1 MRKNQLRELLNAG
14 QPTIGT
20 HVITTSPEIV
30 EVIGH
35 SGLFDY
41 IELSGQYATWSLPQL
56 DNFARAVDLFPH
68 MSSMMKV
75 EQDPRLFITSRSL
88 GAGIPNILFAD
99 CRSADEVRQCIRMV
113 RAATP
118 EDNGLQGCVIRRITG
133 FVLEIGT
140 EAWVK
145 TLRDAVIAIMVEKA
159 SLVEQMDEVL
169 SVEGLDMIQF
179 GPCDFSVNTGRAGK
193 MASPEI
199 QRQQKDIIEMAL
211 RKGVHPRVEI
221 RDFKEAQEFID
232 MGVRHF
238 CIGWDLFT
246 IYQWCQQHGQGLRRL
261 LGKAQ
266 S

>member
-1 MRKNQLRELLNAG
+1 MRKNQLRELLNADKS
-14 QPTIGT
+14 TIGT

-41 IELSGQYATWSLPQL
+41 IEMSGQYATWSLPQL
-56 DNFARAVDLFPH
+56 DNFARAVELFPH
-68 MSSMMKV
+68 MSSIMKV
-75 EQDPRLFITSRSL
+75 EQDPRLFITTRSL

-118 EDNGLQGCVIRRITG
+118 EDNGFQGCVIRRITS
-133 FVLEIGT
+133 FVLDVGT

-145 TLRDAVIAIMVEKA
+145 ALREAVIAIMVEKA
-159 SLVEQMDEVL
+159 SLVEQIDEVL

-179 GPCDFSVNTGRAGK
+179 GPCDFSVNTGQTGK
-193 MASPEI
+193 MRSPEM
-199 QRQQKDIIEMAL
+199 QRKQKEIIELAL
-211 RKGVHPRVEI
+211 KKGVHPRVEI
-221 RDFKEAQEFID
+221 HDFEDAREFID
-232 MGVRHF
+232 IGVRHF

-246 IYQWCQQHGQGLRRL
+246 IYQWCQKQGEGLRRL
-261 LGKAQ
+261 LDKT
-266 S
+266 

>member
-1 MRKNQLRELLNAG
+1 MRKNRLRELLNAG
-14 QPTIGT
+14 KPTIGT
-20 HVITTSPEIV
+20 HVITMSPEII

-35 SGLFDY
+35 SGSFDY

-99 CRSADEVRQCIRMV
+99 CHSADEVRQCIRMV

-118 EDNGLQGCVIRRITG
+118 EDNGFQGCVIRRISG
-133 FVLEIGT
+133 FVLDIGT
-140 EAWVK
+140 ETWVR
-145 TLRDAVIAIMVEKA
+145 TLREAVVAIMVEKA
-159 SLVEQMDEVL
+159 SLVEQMEEVL
-169 SVEGLDMIQF
+169 SIEELDMIQF

-193 MASPEI
+193 MSSAEI
-199 QRQQKDIIEMAL
+199 QRKQRDIIELAL
-211 RKGVHPRVEI
+211 IKGVHPRVEI
-221 RDFKEAQEFID
+221 DDFEKAQEFID

-238 CIGWDLFT
+238 CIGWDLMT
-246 IYQWCQQHGQGLRRL
+246 LYQWCKKHGAGMRRL
-261 LGKAQ
+261 LGEA
-266 S
+266 

>member
-1 MRKNQLRELLNAG
+1 MRKNRLRELLNAG
-14 QPTIGT
+14 KPTIGT
-20 HVITTSPEIV
+20 HVITTSPEVV

-41 IELSGQYATWSLPQL
+41 IEFSGQYATWSLPQL

-88 GAGIPNILFAD
+88 NAGIPNILFAD

-118 EDNGLQGCVIRRITG
+118 EDDGFQGCVIRRISD

-140 EAWVK
+140 EAWVR
-145 TLRDAVIAIMVEKA
+145 TLREAVIAIMVEKA
-159 SLVEQMDEVL
+159 SLVEQMEEVL
-169 SVEGLDMIQF
+169 SIEGLDMVQF
-179 GPCDFSVNTGRAGK
+179 GPCDLSVNTGRAGK
-193 MASPEI
+193 MGSPEI
-199 QRQQKDIIEMAL
+199 KREQKGVIELAL
-211 RKGVHPRVEI
+211 KKGVHPRVEI
-221 RDFKEAQEFID
+221 NDFEEAREFIE

-238 CIGWDLFT
+238 CIGWDLRT
-246 IYQWCQQHGQGLRRL
+246 LYQWCQKHGEGLRRL
-261 LGKAQ
+261 LGET
-266 S
+266 

>member
-1 MRKNQLRELLNAG
+1 MRKNRLRELLNAG
-14 QPTIGT
+14 KPTIGT

-99 CRSADEVRQCIRMV
+99 CRSADEVRHCIRMV

-118 EDNGLQGCVIRRITG
+118 EDDGFQGCVIRRISG
-133 FVLEIGT
+133 FVLDIGT
-140 EAWVK
+140 ETWVR
-145 TLRDAVIAIMVEKA
+145 TLREAVITIMVEKA
-159 SLVEQMDEVL
+159 SLVEQMEEVL
-169 SVEGLDMIQF
+169 SIKELDMIQF

-193 MASPEI
+193 MSSAEI
-199 QRQQKDIIEMAL
+199 QRKQRDIIELAL
-211 RKGVHPRVEI
+211 KKGVHPRVEI
-221 RDFKEAQEFID
+221 DDFEKAREFID

-238 CIGWDLFT
+238 CIGWDLMT
-246 IYQWCQQHGQGLRRL
+246 LYQWCKKHGEGMRRL
-261 LGKAQ
+261 LGEA
-266 S
+266 

>member
-1 MRKNQLRELLNAG
+1 MRKNRLRELLDAG
-14 QPTIGT
+14 KPTVGT
-20 HVITTSPEIV
+20 HVITTSLEII

-88 GAGIPNILFAD
+88 GAGIPNILFSD
-99 CRSADEVRQCIRMV
+99 CHTADEVRQCIRMV

-118 EDNGLQGCVIRRITG
+118 EDDGFQGCVIRRITG

-145 TLRDAVIAIMVEKA
+145 TLREAVIAIMVEKA
-159 SLVEQMDEVL
+159 SLVEQLDEVL
-169 SVEGLDMIQF
+169 SIEGLDMIQF

-193 MASPEI
+193 MHSPEI
-199 QRQQKDIIEMAL
+199 QRKQRDIIELAL
-211 RKGVHPRVEI
+211 KKGVHPRVELDDFEKA
-221 RDFKEAQEFID
+221 RDFIE

-238 CIGWDLFT
+238 CIGWDLMT
-246 IYQWCQQHGQGLRRL
+246 IYQWCRKHGEGLHRL
-261 LGKAQ
+261 LGEI
-266 S
+266 

>member
-1 MRKNQLRELLNAG
+1 MRKNRLRELLDAG
-14 QPTIGT
+14 KPTIGT

-35 SGLFDY
+35 SGSFDY
-41 IELSGQYATWSLPQL
+41 IELCGQYATWSLPQL
-56 DNFARAVDLFPH
+56 DDFARAVDLFPH

-88 GAGIPNILFAD
+88 GAGIPNMLFSD
-99 CRSADEVRQCIRMV
+99 CQSADEVRHCIRMV
-113 RAATP
+113 RADTP
-118 EDNGLQGCVIRRITG
+118 EDNGFQGCVVRRITG

-145 TLRDAVIAIMVEKA
+145 ALREAVIAIMVEKE

-179 GPCDFSVNTGRAGK
+179 GPCDFSVNTGRAGQ
-193 MASPEI
+193 MNSPEM
-199 QRQQKDIIEMAL
+199 QRKQRDVIELAL
-211 RKGVHPRVEI
+211 KKGVHPRVEI
-221 RDFKEAQEFID
+221 KDFKQAREFID

-238 CIGWDLFT
+238 CIGWELFT
-246 IYQWCQQHGQGLRRL
+246 IYNWCKEQGKGLRRL
-261 LGKAQ
+261 LGGT
-266 S
+266 

>member
-1 MRKNQLRELLNAG
+1 MRKNRLRELLNAG
-14 QPTIGT
+14 KPTIGT
-20 HVITTSPEIV
+20 HVITTSPEVV

-41 IELSGQYATWSLPQL
+41 IEFSGQYATWSLPQL

-88 GAGIPNILFAD
+88 NAGIPNILFAD

-118 EDNGLQGCVIRRITG
+118 EDDGLQGCVIRRISD

-140 EAWVK
+140 ETWVR
-145 TLRDAVIAIMVEKA
+145 TLREAVIAIMVEKA
-159 SLVEQMDEVL
+159 SLVEQMEEVL
-169 SVEGLDMIQF
+169 SIEGLDMVQF
-179 GPCDFSVNTGRAGK
+179 GPCDLSVNTGRAGK
-193 MASPEI
+193 MGSPEI
-199 QRQQKDIIEMAL
+199 KREQKVIIELAL
-211 RKGVHPRVEI
+211 KKGVHPRVEI
-221 RDFKEAQEFID
+221 NDFEEAREFIE

-238 CIGWDLFT
+238 CIGWDLRT
-246 IYQWCQQHGQGLRRL
+246 LYQWCQKHGEGLRRL
-261 LGKAQ
+261 LGEP
-266 S
+266 